1 MAGDVAAAQK
11 LITAMGPN
19 LDRAAVVRWAEIKE
33 LADGRERQAI
43 GLMSE
48 AFYPLAS
55 TEGDRHWLSS
65 FLSGIP
71 ALVQEARQNIDQEG
85 NPMPQLRFN
94 QTDSRNTEA
103 FTGATEAPIN
113 WDNVASEVKTMLE
126 LDPKDADGID

>member
-103 FTGATEAPIN
+103 FTGATAIN

-126 LDPKDADGID
+126 LDPKDPKAGID